1 MSFLRHA
8 RSIGP
13 MGQVKT
19 ILRLK
24 PCGASRWSAPGFAA
38 GRDCNTAPS
47 LIVRDEYAPAIPW
60 RVALQQSLPPFHRMR
75 PVCYESI
82 CRSRDFHRTA
92 SCVLTVCLG
101 PGGHRII
108 LSLLLAHSNGG
119 NHTVVATMP
128 MTATIPTTRRSPQRS
143 MGTVMS
149 AGPGAVAPQ
158 VPAARTERTQ
168 KYAYAQWIM
177 WALFHAMDRLPD
189 WRDLM
194 RPNCQNQQAPKTNHQ
209 R

>member
-24 PCGASRWSAPGFAA
+24 PCRASRCSAPGFAA

-101 PGGHRII
+101 PGGHRK
-108 LSLLLAHSNGG
+108 
-119 NHTVVATMP
+119 ATSRHHGLVNAAP
-128 MTATIPTTRRSPQRS
+128 LIGCFPQRS
-143 MGTVMS
+143 QFGEQAANNS
-149 AGPGAVAPQ
+149 AHSPSKIYAGKETKGNQNEYLASPTPFRHQSSCPTNGGA
-158 VPAARTERTQ
+158 PARRV
-168 KYAYAQWIM
+168 
-177 WALFHAMDRLPD
+177 HR
-189 WRDLM
+189 
-194 RPNCQNQQAPKTNHQ
+194 N
-209 R
+209 

>member
-13 MGQVKT
+13 MGQLKT

-24 PCGASRWSAPGFAA
+24 PCGATRWWAPGFAA

-101 PGGHRII
+101 PGGHRIRGPRPFLRVPVSNQRTRVGRMNGKAQVRLRCERMQSPLPI
-108 LSLLLAHSNGG
+108 SVHRMLLRLRGRN
-119 NHTVVATMP
+119 
-128 MTATIPTTRRSPQRS
+128 RR
-143 MGTVMS
+143 
-149 AGPGAVAPQ
+149 GA
-158 VPAARTERTQ
+158 
-168 KYAYAQWIM
+168 
-177 WALFHAMDRLPD
+177 
-189 WRDLM
+189 
-194 RPNCQNQQAPKTNHQ
+194 N
-209 R
+209 